1 MTDADRETS
10 GEAAAAEQQ
19 PAEQQPAEQ
28 QPAEQQ
34 PPEQQPPEQARG
46 PSRQLPPDPVAYDTE
61 RNQVARQKGLP
72 TSYIPGGEDPDQARA
87 AADDRRYLRLLLAMV
102 IVIVLAG
109 FVLGVIAALTG
120 FTTLVG
126 DPG

>member
-34 PPEQQPPEQARG
+34 PAEQARG
-46 PSRQLPPDPVAYDTE
+46 PSRQLPPDPAAYDTE

-87 AADDRRYLRLLLAMV
+87 AAEDRRYLRLLLAMV